1 MNIVSRFAFAI
12 CQPDI
17 LAMVHIEQNRQHT
30 PISSSLTI
38 SRPNS
43 SACLRWNDVV
53 HLVDLDMAITQAGLP
68 LV

>member
-1 MNIVSRFAFAI
+1 M
-12 CQPDI
+12 
-17 LAMVHIEQNRQHT
+17 
-30 PISSSLTI
+30 PISLSLTI
-38 SRPNS
+38 SKPNS